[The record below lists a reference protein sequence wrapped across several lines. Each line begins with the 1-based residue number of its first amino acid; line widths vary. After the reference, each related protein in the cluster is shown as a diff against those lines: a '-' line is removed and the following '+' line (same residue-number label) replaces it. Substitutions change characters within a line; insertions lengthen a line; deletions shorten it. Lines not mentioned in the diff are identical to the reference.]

1 MAGNGNGEVMTMPVV
16 VSQCNPPW
24 GLYVILAIHSDGWIS
39 MRLSLCSVS
48 VVGGSLS
55 CLGFTG

>member
-24 GLYVILAIHSDGWIS
+24 GLYGDFSNTFRRMDLYEAQLVQ
-39 MRLSLCSVS
+39 
-48 VVGGSLS
+48 
-55 CLGFTG
+55 